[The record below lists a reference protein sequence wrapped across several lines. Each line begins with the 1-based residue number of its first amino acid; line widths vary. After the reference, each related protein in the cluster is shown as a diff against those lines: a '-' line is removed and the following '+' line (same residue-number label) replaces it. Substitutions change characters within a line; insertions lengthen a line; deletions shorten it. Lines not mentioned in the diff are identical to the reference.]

1 MGLDQKK
8 AKVVFHPLY
17 FLFSIVMWILVVSW
31 MIVIFSLSSETG
43 DVSAVRSQDLV
54 NTINSS
60 LKLYIN
66 EALLR
71 KTAHVLEFLVLSIL
85 AYIAMFATK
94 HIQSDVSWNDS
105 KFIQM
110 KSDNEVY
117 IAFSLW
123 VTALSSVA
131 DEYHQI
137 FVDGR
142 SASFFDVFLDLSGA
156 VVLMV
161 IIRVVVSIRVIMK
174 NKKEIVGL
182 RGPNSS
188 MEGF

>member
-8 AKVVFHPLY
+8 QKVVFHPLY

-54 NTINSS
+54 SMLNSG
-60 LKLYIN
+60 LKLYLS
-66 EALLR
+66 EAFVR
-71 KTAHVLEFLVLSIL
+71 KVAHVIEFLVLSIL

-94 HIQSDVSWNDS
+94 HIQSDVSWNTS
-105 KFIQM
+105 KLIQM

-117 IAFSLW
+117 IAFALW

-137 FVDGR
+137 FVSGR
-142 SASFFDVFLDLSGA
+142 SASFFDVFLDMSGA
-156 VVLMV
+156 IVLMV
-161 IIRVVVSIRVIMK
+161 IIRVVVSIRVIVK
-174 NKKEIVGL
+174 NRKSLVDLTGSD
-182 RGPNSS
+182 NSL
-188 MEGF
+188 EGF

>member
-8 AKVVFHPLY
+8 QKVVFHPLY

-54 NTINSS
+54 SMLNSS
-60 LKLYIN
+60 LKLYLS
-66 EALLR
+66 EAFVR
-71 KTAHVLEFLVLSIL
+71 KVAHVIEFLVLSIL

-94 HIQSDVSWNDS
+94 HIQSDVSWNTS
-105 KFIQM
+105 KLIQM

-117 IAFSLW
+117 IAFALW

-137 FVDGR
+137 FVSGR
-142 SASFFDVFLDLSGA
+142 SASFFDVFLDMSGA
-156 VVLMV
+156 IVLMV
-161 IIRVVVSIRVIMK
+161 IIRVVVSIRVIVK
-174 NKKEIVGL
+174 NRKSLVDLTGSD
-182 RGPNSS
+182 NSL
-188 MEGF
+188 EGF

>member
-8 AKVVFHPLY
+8 AKEVFHPLY
-17 FLFSIVMWILVVSW
+17 FLFSIVMWILVVFW

-43 DVSAVRSQDLV
+43 DVSAVRSHDLV
-54 NTINSS
+54 QTINNG
-60 LKLYIN
+60 LKLYLN
-66 EALLR
+66 EAFVR
-71 KTAHVLEFLVLSIL
+71 KAAHVFEFLVLSIL

-105 KFIQM
+105 RFIQM

-117 IAFSLW
+117 IAFALW
-123 VTALSSVA
+123 VTALSAVA

-142 SASFFDVFLDLSGA
+142 SASFFDVFLDLAGA

-161 IIRVVVSIRVIMK
+161 IIRLVVSIRVIMK
-174 NKKEIVGL
+174 NKKEIIGL
-182 RGPNSS
+182 RSTDSS

>member
-8 AKVVFHPLY
+8 QKVVFHPLY

-54 NTINSS
+54 SMLNSS
-60 LKLYIN
+60 LKLYLS
-66 EALLR
+66 EAFVR
-71 KTAHVLEFLVLSIL
+71 KVAHVIEFLVLSIL

-94 HIQSDVSWNDS
+94 HIQSDVSWNTS
-105 KFIQM
+105 KLIQM

-117 IAFSLW
+117 IAFALW

-137 FVDGR
+137 FVSGR
-142 SASFFDVFLDLSGA
+142 SASFFDVFLDMSGSI
-156 VVLMV
+156 VLMV
-161 IIRVVVSIRVIMK
+161 IIRVVVSIRVIVK
-174 NKKEIVGL
+174 NRKSLVDLTGSD
-182 RGPNSS
+182 NSL
-188 MEGF
+188 EGF